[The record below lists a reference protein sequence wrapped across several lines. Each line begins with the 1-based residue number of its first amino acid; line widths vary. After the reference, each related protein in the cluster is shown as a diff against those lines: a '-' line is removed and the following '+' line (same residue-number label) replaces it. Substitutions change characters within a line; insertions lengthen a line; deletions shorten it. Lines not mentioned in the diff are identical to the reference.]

1 MANDKIYSVDDILD
15 EYSVEKNKPVKNPA
29 SLNSDRSRRNNSLA
43 DVLTDEYSLER
54 ILIESGFS
62 GIPDKDD
69 DIIDISL
76 IQIQDEPNHPET
88 PVIISDIVDYFET
101 DKHNEEQQFAN
112 IKENIARAEKASE
125 DPGILDFTDD
135 GESISQKAEK
145 ILENVRKMHEAE
157 KISNSERNYS
167 EQKTDNKN
175 SSFSV
180 SEDFPAESGPKKR
193 TNTIK
198 DIFGSVKRTENRSES
213 EDDEAELRKFSLSL
227 NKPSFS
233 KKFEEEQEAEKAALD
248 AAYGKHENIISEKT
262 SSDNSDTISDDI
274 SDDAAWLNESPLSLK
289 SIKKNDSRSLKAPET
304 DNIKSVAS
312 EKPAEPE
319 NVKPAASV
327 KPAETAKTPLTEAE
341 EDEARLR
348 KFSLPLNKP
357 SFSKLFGGNNSEKDK
372 DEPVKHES
380 EKVKPVASEKPAE
393 PENVKPAASEKA
405 SLTEE
410 EEDEARL
417 RKFSLPLNKPSFS
430 KLFSGNDSEKD
441 KDEPVKHESEKVKP
455 AASEKPAEP
464 ENVKPAASEKAPL
477 TEEEEDEARLRK
489 FSLPLNKPSFSKL
502 FGGNDSKKDKDEPVK
517 HESEKVKPAA
527 SEKQTETEIIKP
539 AASEKPAV
547 PEIIKPAASEKPAVP
562 EKIKPAASEKP
573 AVPEIIKPAASEK
586 PAVPEKIKPAAS
598 EKPAVPEKIK
608 PAASEKPAVPEKIKP
623 AASEK
628 PAVPEKIKPAAS
640 EKPAESEKAPLTEEE
655 EDEARL
661 KKFSLPLNKPSFSK
675 LFGGND
681 SEKKK
686 DDPVKHEPED
696 VKTSASV
703 KTAESEKTPLT
714 EEEEDEARLKKFSL
728 PLNKPSFSK
737 LFGGND
743 SEKKKDDPVKHEP
756 EDVKTSASVKT
767 AESEKTPLT
776 EEEEDEARLK
786 KFSLPLNKPSFS
798 KLLSVNKDENGP
810 DKSSDKNK
818 TEPVTEDRNFRKN
831 KKSVFE
837 ERNDSTEDDII
848 SAVKQKAE
856 EISNKNKTADPDQV
870 KIKAREKRPEK
881 GASKPEFEK
890 ETILTDEAPSVR
902 FKSYR
907 SATRIQDTPNK
918 IVKNPE
924 DNIRYVKRDRDSGN
938 YYPDEMRPQRKR
950 RAETA
955 PETKADI
962 APLSDLNDEE
972 NVSASHSHSVLSGLR
987 DVISSISD
995 TLVPPKSRSLSSGKP
1010 LIEIKSTPET
1020 GFFSID
1026 VDINGNA
1033 PDAEQKSFIKNID
1046 TNFSHSAE
1054 KHIDDYNS
1062 PEDASLI
1069 IDDLYD
1075 LKKNLSIKF
1084 LIELIA
1090 FIVSLYLT
1098 GSAINNIHLPLS
1110 VDPVKFPQFF
1120 GIAMFI
1126 TAVAV
1131 IVTSFSVITS
1141 GFKNIIKKK
1150 PDCDSLAAV
1159 SMTFSALAAAL
1170 SVLSPSLVSNKQIF
1184 IFTPV
1189 AIAAFMVNTLG
1200 KQLIVNRAVKN
1211 FKILASSQD
1220 KHALFYID
1228 DESKAQQL
1236 TKGTVNDYP
1245 VLAVSRKTDFSA
1257 DFLKY
1262 TYSSD
1267 ISDKLCRK
1275 AIPFALIVSAV
1286 MTLLAV
1292 IIYSKTTKTF
1302 SLGYISSVYSLFL
1315 SAFAGFGIPLVVN
1328 IPLANA
1334 AESAKESQALIL
1346 GYQSIDDFYDVN
1358 SVTVDA
1364 SQLFPEH
1371 SIKLSAI
1378 KMFSDTKIDDAII
1391 AAASIV
1397 HSSGSIFNGMF
1408 SKIIDNNTSLLEKV
1422 ENYSY
1427 EESMG
1432 ICGWIKNKRVLF
1444 GTRQLMVNH
1453 NIEGMPPKS
1462 KEKDIVGRGN
1472 TAIYLSVSGNLAAMF
1487 ILKMKADPDA
1497 AECLDKL
1504 VSNGISVIVKSID
1517 PVITV
1522 TRIAKLFDIPED
1534 MIRIVPEQYHKYCDK
1549 LMSPVKKS
1557 SSSVICSG
1565 SLSSLTNALSE
1576 TKSIHSRAI
1585 TGLVL
1590 QSTAA
1595 IIALLLSAVFMFL
1608 GILGQ
1613 INPLTLVTYHTVWLL
1628 ITTLIMKIK
1637 PR

>member
-15 EYSVEKNKPVKNPA
+15 EYSVGKNKPEKDPA
-29 SLNSDRSRRNNSLA
+29 KTKSDRSRRNNSLA

-88 PVIISDIVDYFET
+88 PKIISNIVDYFET
-101 DKHNEEQQFAN
+101 DKQNEEQKFEN

-125 DPGILDFTDD
+125 DPGVLDFSDD
-135 GESISQKAEK
+135 GETISQKAEK
-145 ILENVRKMHEAE
+145 ILENVRKMHKAE
-157 KISNSERNYS
+157 NTIVSGHGSSSILNED
-167 EQKTDNKN
+167 KTETFYNTEDT
-175 SSFSV
+175 V
-180 SEDFPAESGPKKR
+180 SEPSTR
-193 TNTIK
+193 NTGNTVNEL
-198 DIFGSVKRTENRSES
+198 FGNTKHTKNRSEAD
-213 EDDEAELRKFSLSL
+213 EDEAKLRKFSLSL

-248 AAYGKHENIISEKT
+248 AAYGKHDSIISERT
-262 SSDNSDTISDDI
+262 SSDISDTISDDI
-274 SDDAAWLNESPLSLK
+274 NDDAAWLNESPLSLK
-289 SIKKNDSRSLKAPET
+289 SVRRKAETPKNSSVSGKPSET
-304 DNIKSVAS
+304 
-312 EKPAEPE
+312 E
-319 NVKPAASV
+319 NAKPAASV
-327 KPAETAKTPLTEAE
+327 KPAE
-341 EDEARLR
+341 
-348 KFSLPLNKP
+348 
-357 SFSKLFGGNNSEKDK
+357 
-372 DEPVKHES
+372 
-380 EKVKPVASEKPAE
+380 
-393 PENVKPAASEKA
+393 
-405 SLTEE
+405 
-410 EEDEARL
+410 
-417 RKFSLPLNKPSFS
+417 
-430 KLFSGNDSEKD
+430 
-441 KDEPVKHESEKVKP
+441 
-455 AASEKPAEP
+455 
-464 ENVKPAASEKAPL
+464 
-477 TEEEEDEARLRK
+477 
-489 FSLPLNKPSFSKL
+489 
-502 FGGNDSKKDKDEPVK
+502 
-517 HESEKVKPAA
+517 
-527 SEKQTETEIIKP
+527 
-539 AASEKPAV
+539 
-547 PEIIKPAASEKPAVP
+547 P
-562 EKIKPAASEKP
+562 EKLPM
-573 AVPEIIKPAASEK
+573 
-586 PAVPEKIKPAAS
+586 
-598 EKPAVPEKIK
+598 
-608 PAASEKPAVPEKIKP
+608 
-623 AASEK
+623 
-628 PAVPEKIKPAAS
+628 
-640 EKPAESEKAPLTEEE
+640 TEEE

-675 LFGGND
+675 IFGGND
-681 SEKKK
+681 SDKNKAE
-686 DDPVKHEPED
+686 PVKFESEKAKPA
-696 VKTSASV
+696 ASV
-703 KTAESEKTPLT
+703 KPAEPEKLPMT

-737 LFGGND
+737 IFGGND
-743 SEKKKDDPVKHEP
+743 SDKNKAEPVKPASEKAKP
-756 EDVKTSASVKT
+756 AASVKP
-767 AESEKTPLT
+767 AEAEKTKSAASVKPAEAEKTIPAASDKPAETEKTKSAASVKPAEAEKTIPAASDKPAEAEKTKSAASVKPAEAEKTIPAASDKPAEAEKTKSAASVKPAETEKITMT

-798 KLLSVNKDENGP
+798 KILSGDKEEKDQ
-810 DKSSDKNK
+810 DKTSDEKIRNS
-818 TEPVTEDRNFRKN
+818 VTESIKTDR
-831 KKSVFE
+831 KKKPVSV
-837 ERNDSTEDDII
+837 ERNDADQDDII
-848 SAVKQKAE
+848 SAVKKKAE
-856 EISNKNKTADPDQV
+856 VISSENGRQSHPDRPSV
-870 KIKAREKRPEK
+870 RSGPKHTEKAVR
-881 GASKPEFEK
+881 KPEFEK
-890 ETILTDEAPSVR
+890 ETIRTDETPSVR

-907 SATRIQDTPNK
+907 SATRIQDAPNK

-924 DNIRYVKRDRDSGN
+924 DNIRYVSRNGDNGN

-950 RAETA
+950 KAEST

-962 APLSDLNDEE
+962 APLSDLNDE
-972 NVSASHSHSVLSGLR
+972 NIASSSGSHSVMSSLR
-987 DVISSISD
+987 EVISSISD
-995 TLVPPKSRSLSSGKP
+995 TLVPPRSRSVSSGKP

-1026 VDINGNA
+1026 VDINENSS
-1033 PDAEQKSFIKNID
+1033 DAEQKSFIKNID
-1046 TNFSHSAE
+1046 TSFSHSAK
-1054 KHIDDYNS
+1054 KHVDDYNS

-1098 GSAINNIHLPLS
+1098 GSAVNGIHLPFS

-1126 TAVAV
+1126 ASVAV

-1141 GFKNIIKKK
+1141 GFRNIIKKK

-1159 SMTFSALAAAL
+1159 NMTFSTLAAAL
-1170 SVLSPSLVSNKQIF
+1170 SIISPSLISNKQIF

-1211 FKILASSQD
+1211 FKNLTASHD

-1228 DESKAQQL
+1228 DEAKAQQL

-1245 VLAVSRKTDFSA
+1245 VLTVSRKTDFAS

-1286 MTLLAV
+1286 MTLIAM
-1292 IIYSKTTKTF
+1292 IIYSKTVKTF
-1302 SLGYISSVYSLFL
+1302 SLGYITSVYSLFL

-1334 AESAKESQALIL
+1334 AENAKKSKAIIL

-1358 SVTVDA
+1358 AVTVNA

-1408 SKIIDNNTSLLEKV
+1408 SRIIDNNTSLLEKV

-1432 ICGWIKNKRVLF
+1432 ICGWIKNKRILF

-1462 KEKDIVGRGN
+1462 KEKDIVGKGN

-1497 AECLDKL
+1497 AKCLDKL
-1504 VSNGISVIVKSID
+1504 ASNGISVIVKSID

-1522 TRIAKLFDIPED
+1522 TRISKLFDIPED

-1549 LMSPVKKS
+1549 LMSPVQKS

-1576 TKSIHSRAI
+1576 TKSIHSSAV

-1595 IIALLLSAVFMFL
+1595 ITALLLSAVFMFL

-1613 INPLTLVTYHTVWLL
+1613 INPLTLVTYHTIWLL